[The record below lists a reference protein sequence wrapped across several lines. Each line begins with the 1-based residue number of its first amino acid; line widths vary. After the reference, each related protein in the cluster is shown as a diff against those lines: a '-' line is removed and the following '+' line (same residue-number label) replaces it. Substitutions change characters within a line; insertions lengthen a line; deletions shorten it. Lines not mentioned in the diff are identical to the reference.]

1 MKLVEY
7 DKLIKQIK
15 EIFDKE
21 SDKDLVGLEW
31 HSFSLGFMK
40 GLNYAVQEIL
50 NAKK

>member
-7 DKLIKQIK
+7 DKLIE
-15 EIFDKE
+15 EIRRVFE
-21 SDKDLVGLEW
+21 NETAKDTVGLEW

-50 NAKK
+50 NGKK